1 LTPLGSYP
9 PENHPARVMRAHA
22 VPRKES
28 PMSLWWS
35 LVILIVANAATI
47 AAMLLVRRR
56 APEGSYFA
64 DGDRASGVF
73 GVLAGGFAIF
83 AGFIIFLAF
92 TSYDQSRSGGETE
105 ALIVEQQFETAQ
117 LLPPATAHRLSGDLV
132 CYARYVVGQ
141 EWPQMEAGKGGDT
154 VNPWAVALFLGVRSA
169 NPTSAGEQ
177 NAHSKWLD
185 ETSDREQARSDRL
198 HGAEGIIPSSV
209 WIVLFLIAAVVFGYM
224 LFFADS
230 GEGAL
235 TQAMLMGS
243 ATTVIVLT
251 LLAINALDDP
261 YGSAVGQIKP
271 VAMERGLRILDR
283 ERAVV
288 HGQGPLPCDAQGTP
302 GSS

>member
-1 LTPLGSYP
+1 
-9 PENHPARVMRAHA
+9 MRAHA
-22 VPRKES
+22 VRREES
-28 PMSLWWS
+28 SMSLLWS
-35 LVILIVANAATI
+35 LVILVVANAATI
-47 AAMLLVRRR
+47 GGMLLVRRR

-105 ALIVEQQFETAQ
+105 ALVVEQQFETAQ
-117 LLPPATAHRLSGDLV
+117 LLPLATAHRLGGDLV

-141 EWPQMEAGKGGDT
+141 EWPQMEAGKGSDT
-154 VNPWAVALFLGVRSA
+154 VNPWAVALFLGLRSS

-185 ETSDREQARSDRL
+185 QTSDREQARSDRL
-198 HGAEGIIPSSV
+198 HGAEGIIPTSV
-209 WIVLFLIAAVVFGYM
+209 WIVLFLIAAVVFSYM

-230 GEGAL
+230 GEGAIS
-235 TQAMLMGS
+235 QAMLMGS

-251 LLAINALDDP
+251 LLAINALNDP
-261 YGSAVGQIKP
+261 YGSAVGRIKP

-288 HGQGPLPCDAQGTP
+288 HERGLVPCDAQGTP